1 MPDKDLVEQIVSCVG
16 DLPAMPAIV
25 AEVLKATDDPKSDI
39 ARISDA
45 IQEDPAMTAK
55 ILRVSNSSYYGM
67 KQYVGTLKLAAVIL
81 GVREIRNIVLGI
93 SVFEAIKSDKTDATL
108 VQDIWDV
115 SLKVASIAKKL
126 GESMGLGLQGEEFIS
141 GLLCN
146 IGKVVLL
153 HNLGKVYPPI
163 LRECGNNWRALCNA
177 ELQEL
182 GCDHADLAMALA
194 TRWNLPQGLADA
206 LWLQYPRPDTPLT
219 KASNPPLAAV
229 LRISK
234 MAVNDNF
241 DSEEPLAC
249 LHDAE
254 AWELLEK
261 VKNPIPREQRRAFLH
276 EQIQNL
282 KEVPNLQM

>member
-1 MPDKDLVEQIVSCVG
+1 MADAEVVERIVSCVG

-39 ARISDA
+39 ARISDV
-45 IQEDPAMTAK
+45 IQSDPAMTAK

-93 SVFEAIKSDKTDATL
+93 SVFESIKDDKMDAAL
-108 VQDIWDV
+108 VQDIWDA
-115 SLKVASIAKKL
+115 SLKVAAIAKKL

-141 GLLCN
+141 GILCN

-153 HNLGKVYPPI
+153 SNLKKIYPDI
-163 LRECGNNWRALCNA
+163 LRKYGNDWQLLCRE

-194 TRWNLPQGLADA
+194 VRWNLPQGLADA
-206 LWLQYPRPDTPLT
+206 LWLQYPRPETSLE
-219 KASNPPLAAV
+219 KASSPSLAAV
-229 LRISK
+229 LRIAK
-234 MAVNDNF
+234 AAVNDNF

-254 AWELLEK
+254 AWDILEQ
-261 VKNPIPREQRRAFLH
+261 VKNPIPRDQRRNVLQ
-276 EQIQNL
+276 ELILGL
-282 KEVPNLQM
+282 KDLPSLL